1 MVVTLLDKFT
11 NPHELIQHDY
21 VILICAALVS
31 VLLSLIIITLSTQH
45 YGKKTSKHVCLLWIL
60 AIVIFATSF
69 IALIAFMPQD
79 HYINQIFYYP
89 LAAISI
95 VFIFSFATNSIGGC
109 CVKEDDCGPLVEVV
123 SRNVEV
129 KT

>member
-1 MVVTLLDKFT
+1 MVVTLLDKFI
-11 NPHELIQHDY
+11 NPGTIVQHDY
-21 VILICAALVS
+21 VILICAVLVS
-31 VLLSLIIITLSTQH
+31 VLFSLSIITLSTQR
-45 YGKKTSKHVCLLWIL
+45 YGRKTSKHVCLLWIL
-60 AIVIFATSF
+60 AIVVFAINL

-79 HYINQIFYYP
+79 YYINHIFYYP

-109 CVKEDDCGPLVEVV
+109 CVNEDDCGPLVEVV
-123 SRNVEV
+123 ARDAEV